1 MRHQLAPEAGRKGQR
16 CLPSTQSRS
25 GAENRLWFTR
35 PSSPVL
41 HVYLCAKMHFCIQH
55 NRNRCGR
62 FNINAVT
69 NGRHPSFSA
78 LVCCGHYSELR
89 SHFPCGCGSQCVFL
103 WLRMC
108 LPPPSVRF
116 NFSLVISVFCWCRCP
131 LCILFSLITKM
142 EKTGVIR

>member
-25 GAENRLWFTR
+25 GAENRLWFTH

-69 NGRHPSFSA
+69 NGRRLLFCPC
-78 LVCCGHYSELR
+78 VLR
-89 SHFPCGCGSQCVFL
+89 SLQRIAFAFSVWVWKPVCVF
-103 WLRMC
+103 MA
-108 LPPPSVRF
+108 PHVSTPSVCPFLIFRWSF
-116 NFSLVISVFCWCRCP
+116 PFFAGAAVHYVSFFRSSLKWRKP
-131 LCILFSLITKM
+131 
-142 EKTGVIR
+142 G